1 MALKIIWRRNGRC
14 GNGSPVE
21 KFETGSIQIG
31 LQTIVGGRGGA
42 NGFAYIVVYVVVLM
56 DETWVCLK
64 ASAKDMVK
72 RKRLCI

>member
-1 MALKIIWRRNGRC
+1 MGDVEMAA
-14 GNGSPVE
+14 
-21 KFETGSIQIG
+21 
-31 LQTIVGGRGGA
+31 LQKSLRQGVSRQASRLQLEGEVVP
-42 NGFAYIVVYVVVLM
+42 NGFAYIVVYVVLM

>member
-1 MALKIIWRRNGRC
+1 MGDVEMAA
-14 GNGSPVE
+14 
-21 KFETGSIQIG
+21 
-31 LQTIVGGRGGA
+31 LQKSLRQGVSRQASRLQLEGDVVP